1 MDNET
6 EQSAIED
13 FLHVSQHNAILPHQS
28 IPMKRKVAHY
38 NTYKQILEEHRKNCE
53 QQGKYVE
60 AEIAKNRLDELKV
73 HEEKRQEEAMKA
85 RQISDMLGVEE
96 AHLLEFKQFNIN
108 WDQKMSEFEEKATL

>member
-1 MDNET
+1 
-6 EQSAIED
+6 
-13 FLHVSQHNAILPHQS
+13 
-28 IPMKRKVAHY
+28 
-38 NTYKQILEEHRKNCE
+38 
-53 QQGKYVE
+53 
-60 AEIAKNRLDELKV
+60 LDELKV